1 MKKILT
7 KVITL
12 AIAVVCMS
20 GCFILKANAL
30 PYYDLK
36 FEENSRNIVT
46 GEFEKIGDNL
56 SLQKESKMTMNI
68 KKSYNPKTSI
78 ELNKDELD
86 AISQVLGS
94 KWQDAVSMDKKEDI
108 KINKKKN
115 TYLYIR
121 PVYKEVKGILVQDYQ
136 SWSQKKEITIL
147 IPIDIEYKITTN

>member
-7 KVITL
+7 KVITF
-12 AIAVVCMS
+12 AIVVVCMS
-20 GCFILKANAL
+20 GCFMLKANAL

-46 GEFEKIGDNL
+46 GEFEKIGDDL

-94 KWQDAVSMDKKEDI
+94 KWQDAVLIDKKEDI
-108 KINKKKN
+108 KIKRKKN

-121 PVYKEVKGILVQDYQ
+121 PVYKEVKGILMQDYQ
-136 SWSQKKEITIL
+136 SWSQKKEVTIL

>member
-7 KVITL
+7 KAITL
-12 AIAVVCMS
+12 TIAVVCMS

-46 GEFEKIGDNL
+46 GKFEKIGDDL

-68 KKSYNPKTSI
+68 KKSYKPKTSV

-94 KWQDAVSMDKKEDI
+94 KWQDVVLIDKKEDVKI
-108 KINKKKN
+108 KKKKN

-147 IPIDIEYKITTN
+147 IPIDIEYKVTTN

>member
-7 KVITL
+7 KAITL

-46 GEFEKIGDNL
+46 GEFEKIGDDL
-56 SLQKESKMTMNI
+56 SLQKESKITMNI
-68 KKSYNPKTSI
+68 KKSYKPKTSV

-94 KWQDAVSMDKKEDI
+94 KWQDVVLINKKEDVKI
-108 KINKKKN
+108 KKKKN

-136 SWSQKKEITIL
+136 SWSQKKEITVL

>member
-7 KVITL
+7 KAITL
-12 AIAVVCMS
+12 TIAVVCMS

-46 GEFEKIGDNL
+46 GKFEKIGDDL

-68 KKSYNPKTSI
+68 KKSYKPKTSV

-94 KWQDAVSMDKKEDI
+94 KWQDVVLIDKKEDVKI
-108 KINKKKN
+108 KKKKN

-136 SWSQKKEITIL
+136 SWSQKKEINIL
-147 IPIDIEYKITTN
+147 IPIDIEYKVTTN